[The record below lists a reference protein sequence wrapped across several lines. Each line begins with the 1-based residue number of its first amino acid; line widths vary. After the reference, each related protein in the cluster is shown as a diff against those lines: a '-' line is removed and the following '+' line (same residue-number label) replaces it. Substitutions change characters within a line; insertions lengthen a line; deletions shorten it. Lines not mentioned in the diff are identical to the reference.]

1 MKTFLSIRPLL
12 RSVRRG
18 HLSDNEKRVLHG
30 LVRYTDMKDR
40 ELSDILGMKHST
52 VTTIKHRLA
61 KEGYFSRKR
70 IPYLQNLGCEMLG
83 VTYAEF
89 NPAVSAEARV
99 ERARER
105 IEIYDELFYSV
116 GETNYGFSL
125 SFSKNYTNIEKIS
138 DIRTQLFAELGLL
151 EATFPTQMV
160 FPLETSDIVRF
171 FDYSRLLARDFGID
185 DEDAE
190 SREEFVKGDPATLKT
205 REKMVFYALVNYPD
219 ARDGTIAEKT
229 GLSKHTI
236 SNIRRRLEKRG
247 LISTITIPN
256 LNKLG
261 FEILCLGHTKYSP
274 RTPFNSGTIDMSYI
288 DTDSVMFLAAK
299 RFENFTLSIYKTYE
313 DFKVENSA
321 LIRYLK
327 ENEMIADMPLIRLYS
342 IKRMIT
348 IKDLVFGPFVK
359 QLLDL
364 DVDF

>member
-30 LVRYTDMKDR
+30 LVRHTDMKDR

-61 KEGYFSRKR
+61 KEEYFSRKR

-99 ERARER
+99 EKARER

-171 FDYSRLLARDFGID
+171 FDYSRLLASDFGID

-190 SREEFVKGDPATLKT
+190 SRGEFV
-205 REKMVFYALVNYPD
+205 
-219 ARDGTIAEKT
+219 
-229 GLSKHTI
+229 
-236 SNIRRRLEKRG
+236 
-247 LISTITIPN
+247 
-256 LNKLG
+256 
-261 FEILCLGHTKYSP
+261 
-274 RTPFNSGTIDMSYI
+274 
-288 DTDSVMFLAAK
+288 
-299 RFENFTLSIYKTYE
+299 
-313 DFKVENSA
+313 
-321 LIRYLK
+321 
-327 ENEMIADMPLIRLYS
+327 
-342 IKRMIT
+342 
-348 IKDLVFGPFVK
+348 
-359 QLLDL
+359 
-364 DVDF
+364 